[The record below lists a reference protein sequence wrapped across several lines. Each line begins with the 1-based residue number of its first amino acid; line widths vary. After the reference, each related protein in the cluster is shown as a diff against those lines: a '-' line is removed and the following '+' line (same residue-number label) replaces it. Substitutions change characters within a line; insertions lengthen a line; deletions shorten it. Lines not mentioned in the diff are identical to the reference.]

1 MDVKEAAQFGRRL
14 ALALVCLAISE
25 GAFAQ
30 YSVSQGL
37 GSGQLPQAPSYS
49 TTNPSSA
56 KNPFYGSITVH
67 TISDEPLKLSLDD
80 AIRRGFENNLGLKE
94 AESGEKLF
102 QGEKNIALQQFL
114 PTINLSGGTGYF
126 EHNLAAQ
133 GFGPSTLK
141 QFSSLFPGGP
151 PSNISLITKDDLTQG
166 QLSFSQTLFSG
177 VVIAGWKAAG
187 AAARSAYFAKMTARG
202 EVVQQVAT
210 AYLRCIADASEVD
223 NATALVKADQVQY
236 EHARAAHEAGTA
248 ANLDELR
255 PKVQLQSQQ
264 QALIAAQNTLEKDLI
279 LLKREIGIDPGQR
292 IILTDPA
299 PYGDLAEQTPAEVRA
314 VAYKNRQDW
323 QNLQNQIVELRA
335 AHAAYRAQRLPSLRF
350 NGYYGVDKVN
360 GSPSHG
366 VFSAVGTLN
375 IPIFR
380 EAGIRGESDA
390 AAAQLAAAN
399 AQFEDLRAKIDH
411 QVRSALLDV
420 AAAKKLVDVA
430 RSNVELATQEVSDE
444 TDRVNAGVD
453 DTLPLVT
460 AQASLASAQ
469 SNQVQSLYRYNLAKL
484 ALARAAGVIELQ
496 YRAYLGK

>member
-1 MDVKEAAQFGRRL
+1 MMEVKEAAQFGCCV
-14 ALALVCLAISE
+14 AVGLVCLTA
-25 GAFAQ
+25 GANAFAQ
-30 YSVSQGL
+30 YPSLGQNSSTATSSIYSVQ
-37 GSGQLPQAPSYS
+37 
-49 TTNPSSA
+49 NPSSA
-56 KNPFYGSITVH
+56 VNPFYGSITVH
-67 TISDEPLKLSLDD
+67 TVSDEPLKLSLDD
-80 AIRRGFENNLGLKE
+80 AIRQGFENNLGLKE
-94 AESGEKLF
+94 AESGERLF
-102 QGEKNIALQQFL
+102 HGEKNIALQQFL

-133 GFGPSTLK
+133 GFGPNTLK

-151 PSNISLITKDDLTQG
+151 PPNISLITKDDLTQG

-210 AYLRCIADASEVD
+210 AYLRCIADASDVD
-223 NATALVKADQVQY
+223 NATALLKADEVQLA
-236 EHARAAHEAGTA
+236 HAHAAHEAGTA

-264 QALIAAQNTLEKDLI
+264 QTLIAAQNTLEKDLI
-279 LLKREIGIDPGQR
+279 LLKREIGIDPGQKV
-292 IILTDPA
+292 ILTDPA
-299 PYGDLAEQTPAEVRA
+299 PYGDLAEETPAEVRA

-335 AHAAYRAQRLPSLRF
+335 AHAAYRAQRWPSLKF

-366 VFSAVGTLN
+366 VFSAVGTLS

-380 EAGIRGESDA
+380 EAGIRGEADV

-399 AQFEDLRAKIDH
+399 AQFDDLRAKIDQ

-420 AAAKKLVDVA
+420 DAAKKLVAVA
-430 RSNVELATQEVSDE
+430 KSNVELATQEVSDE
-444 TDRVNAGVD
+444 TDRVDAGVD

-460 AQASLASAQ
+460 AQATLASAQ
-469 SNQVQSLYRYNLAKL
+469 SNYVQSLFRYNLAKL
-484 ALARAAGVIELQ
+484 VLARAAGVIELQ